1 MTQSLDLAAGIGTCD
16 FDADGPASLAK
27 APMRY
32 LRLLPFALAAGAI
45 LLLEACIALAGNG
58 GQYNTDFFDFSPLQQ
73 DVLQRHVIYSKF
85 MIEFAGMP
93 SDALLIGD
101 SSGFYGVQSDQVT
114 AADPGLSFLNL
125 GCCGD
130 VGWTGFVYQ
139 SELALKQAVQRPK
152 FLVLHV
158 TPFWGPN
165 AKKFA
170 GDNVLAVT
178 IRDYLLRV
186 MWWHKVVI
194 PSNGYRLRILNLIND
209 GVWLDDFAYDSFAW
223 PTLGYPPLRTWRQEM
238 RDGRGWVP
246 MPVDLKD
253 SMVKRSEPE
262 ACVFDDDYSKP
273 SELGFGRVEL
283 LYDYLKRLAELT
295 EKAGARFVL
304 VTNPVPCVVQPND
317 PVVADALRQ
326 LARFKAEYPRAI
338 VPFDFFRQADLHRF
352 IDRWHL
358 NFDGGAW
365 HSRAIG
371 TVLREAGG

>member
-1 MTQSLDLAAGIGTCD
+1 
-16 FDADGPASLAK
+16 
-27 APMRY
+27 MRY

-45 LLLEACIALAGNG
+45 LLLEACIAVAGNG
-58 GQYNTDFFDFSPLQQ
+58 GHYNTDFFDFSPLQQ

-85 MIEFAGMP
+85 MIEFANVP

-194 PSNGYRLRILNLIND
+194 PSNGYRLRILNLVND

-273 SELGFGRVEL
+273 SELGFGKVDL

-295 EKAGARFVL
+295 EKAGVRFVL
-304 VTNPVPCVVQPND
+304 VTNPVPCIVQPND

-326 LARFKAEYPRAI
+326 LARFKADYPKAI

-358 NFDGGAW
+358 NVDGGAW

-371 TVLREAGG
+371 TALREAGG